1 MSGKDFYKILGVPRT
16 ATEEEIKKARL
27 KLARKYHPDLNPGN
41 KDAADKFKEVQNAY
55 EVLSD
60 PEKRVKYDKY
70 GEMYEQ
76 FGSAGPGPPGPG
88 GARYETGG
96 FGGAPF
102 ETGGGGSGG
111 FGGFEDFLRTVM
123 DSRPGAAQGPFGQSR
138 PGSAAPAEDLDF
150 GLDVTLEDAIRGVE
164 KRVTLTVDD
173 VCADCGGSGSA
184 RNSKGQFD
192 LNKGVCP
199 KCKGRGRMPASRSL
213 NVKVPPGVWDDYR
226 IALPG
231 QGPSD
236 ARGRRGD
243 VFARVQIK
251 KSPKFE
257 RDGQKLTFDV
267 AVPFTVA
274 ALGGEVPIEMVGGK
288 RSGLLVPPG
297 IQTGQRLRV
306 SGQGMPALD
315 GRPAGDAFARVKITV
330 PKDLNDRERTLLE
343 ELARLRNDPVRRPKQ
358 G

>member
-1 MSGKDFYKILGVPRT
+1 MSGKDYYKILGVSRT
-16 ATEEEIKKARL
+16 ATDEEIKKARL

-70 GEMYEQ
+70 GDVFEQ
-76 FGSAGPGPPGPG
+76 FGQAGPAGPGAG
-88 GARYETGG
+88 GVRYGEA
-96 FGGAPF
+96 GANPF
-102 ETGGGGSGG
+102 DAGGGGAGG

-123 DSRPGAAQGPFGQSR
+123 EGRGAPAGTPFGQGR
-138 PGSAAPAEDLDF
+138 AASAAPAEDIDF
-150 GLDVTLEDAIRGVE
+150 GLEISLEEALRGVE

-173 VCADCGGSGSA
+173 VCPECGGSGTA
-184 RNSKGQFD
+184 RNAKGQFD

-199 KCKGRGRMPASRSL
+199 KCRGRGRLPANRTL
-213 NVKVPPGVWDDYR
+213 TVKVPAGVWDDYR

-231 QGPSD
+231 QGPTD

-243 VFARVQIK
+243 VYARVQIQK
-251 KSPKFE
+251 NPKFE
-257 RDGQKLTFDV
+257 RDGQNLTFDV
-267 AVPFTVA
+267 AVPYTVA
-274 ALGGEVPIEMVGGK
+274 ALGGEIPIEMVGGR

-330 PKDLNDRERTLLE
+330 PKDLNDQERALIE
-343 ELARLRNDPVRRPKQ
+343 ELAHLRKDPVRKPK
-358 G
+358 

>member
-1 MSGKDFYKILGVPRT
+1 VSGKDFYKILGVQRT

-41 KDAADKFKEVQNAY
+41 KESADKFKEVQQAY

-60 PEKRVKYDKY
+60 PEKRAKYDKY
-70 GEMYEQ
+70 GELYDQ
-76 FGSAGPGPPGPG
+76 VGGPFGQGAQG
-88 GARYETGG
+88 GSGVQYGETGG

-102 ETGGGGSGG
+102 DLGGTGAGG
-111 FGGFEDFLRTVM
+111 FGGFEDFIRTVM
-123 DSRPGAAQGPFGQSR
+123 EGRQQGAPSRGQGRAS
-138 PGSAAPAEDLDF
+138 SAAPAEDIDF
-150 GLDVTLEDAIRGVE
+150 GLEITLEEALHGTE

-173 VCADCGGSGSA
+173 VCPDCAGSGSA
-184 RNSKGQFD
+184 RNAKGQFD

-199 KCKGRGRMPASRSL
+199 KCRGRGRLPASRSL
-213 NVKVPPGVWDDYR
+213 SVKVPPGVWDDYR

-251 KSPKFE
+251 KNAKFE
-257 RDGQKLTFDV
+257 RDGQNLTFDV
-267 AVPFTVA
+267 AVPYTVA
-274 ALGGEVPIEMVGGK
+274 ALGGEIPIEMVGGK
-288 RSGLLVPPG
+288 RSGLVVPPG

-330 PKDLNDRERTLLE
+330 PKDLSDRERSLLD
-343 ELARLRNDPVRRPKQ
+343 ELAKLRSDPVRRPK
-358 G
+358 